1 MPNRTRRHVW
11 SLCGAVVAGAALLV
25 IGPPTRADPLDTGG
39 GPRVVDEGHLLT
51 GPQRAALQRSLRM
64 KTAESGSPLS
74 LLLVARLAPHQAID
88 ELARRTFS
96 DDALDAPGPPR
107 VLLVVAAHDRRA
119 AIETGQ
125 GAAGIVPEIDAR
137 RIVARLEAGLAHHHL
152 VGALDEA
159 VAALAVS
166 ARATAERRRPSP
178 PDPLEA
184 PAPASQVAP
193 LDAPELAPAPKP
205 VEAKPGTAP
214 APSTPDKSGRSLM
227 PAGYALAG
235 IVVLGL
241 AIRRRRRL
249 AEDRVAQNQS
259 PGPERKG
266 DRGVK
271 SIGDRPMS

>member
-1 MPNRTRRHVW
+1 M
-11 SLCGAVVAGAALLV
+11 VVGAALLV
-25 IGPPTRADPLDTGG
+25 LGPSTRAAPLDTGVA
-39 GPRVVDEGHLLT
+39 PRVVDEGHLLT
-51 GPQRAALQRSLRM
+51 GPQRAALLRLLRT

-96 DDALDAPGPPR
+96 DDALDAPGPPQ
-107 VLLVVAAHDRRA
+107 VLLVVAAHDHRA

-125 GAAGIVPEIDAR
+125 GPAGIVPEIDAR
-137 RIVARLEAGLAHHHL
+137 RIVARLEAGLAHHRL

-159 VAALAVS
+159 VAAMAVS

-193 LDAPELAPAPKP
+193 LDATEPPPAANA
-205 VEAKPGTAP
+205 VEAKPEAAP
-214 APSTPDKSGRSLM
+214 APPTPGRSGRSLM
-227 PAGYALAG
+227 PAGYAVAG

-241 AIRRRRRL
+241 ALRRRRRL
-249 AEDRVAQNQS
+249 AEDRVAQTQS